1 MEAGQGDVVTEGEE
15 GWEDD
20 KVGNDIDLFSD
31 CVFDL
36 FSDCVF
42 WGSVRWAPYR

>member
-15 GWEDD
+15 EWEDD

-31 CVFDL
+31 CVF
-36 FSDCVF
+36 
-42 WGSVRWAPYR
+42 WGSVRWAPHR